1 MSQNDGSGLKAG
13 YGTQNQEE
21 REARLHRR
29 MDADSSAESARA
41 QTDNEPSKSET
52 VSASGAEADNAPVIA
67 MQGVSGKM
75 ITSTVKVVK
84 VSKKARSEDRR
95 PAAAARPA
103 PAREPDAPAAPAA
116 PESPAEEPR
125 PVTQRPAQRR
135 ERSQAQRSQSQPQAQ
150 RPQSQPQAQRPQTQ
164 AQPQAKPLRP
174 TPGGAPLSGA
184 GTLPSGPTPRKVG
197 RMEVLPVTQPTT
209 SGRRRSQRAYRA
221 EDRRSGRRSRQLDSN
236 RVSGMRGSYTV
247 DPGTTGPLA
256 TTPDGRPIDPRA
268 IAEARRAEEAR
279 ERRRQAAA
287 ERERERQEAAA
298 AAARAEEEKKAAA
311 AAAAAAAAK
320 LSEPAPAPK
329 TVLEPAAPVTPQV
342 PATPAAPAAPPASA
356 APAASAVQPTP
367 AAPATPQAPAAP
379 AAAPVTQAAPAAE
392 TAREAGRGTARPA
405 ARETGRDTARS
416 EQPAA
421 RSQEQPP
428 TIGPDAPNR
437 GQGPTREARPLGTL
451 GQPFVTRKVGNI
463 FDRSAARTDLAATAQ
478 ALSRRRQASAAPS
491 GRPPRQAAASGGA
504 PRRAPST
511 AAPGAGFQDKD
522 RDSDQQRQA
531 PPRGRRAAR
540 RRAAPVMDL
549 PPTRSGDGRGAS
561 GFAQRDAIDRSR
573 RSRST
578 QNRRDEQAR
587 GLRDLRSRRDSGG
600 RRQPVA
606 VLSNVSLPEQLTV
619 KELAEALK
627 KTSAEVI
634 TKLMSYGIMATLNEM
649 VDYDTAAIIANEFG
663 VKSEKLVEVTEEDVL
678 FDDSEDAPEDLKPRP
693 PVVVVM
699 GHVDHGK
706 TSLLDYIRSSRVAS
720 GEAGGIT
727 QHIGAYVAR
736 VNDRRITF
744 LDTPGHEAFTTM
756 RARGAQAT
764 DIAILVVA
772 ADDGVMPQTVEA
784 INHARAA
791 NTEII
796 VAINKIDR
804 PTANVERVRQEL
816 SAHNLVPEDWGG
828 STVMVPVSAL
838 TGEGID
844 ELLDM
849 VLLTA
854 DMLELKANPNAQA
867 KGIVIEAELDRN
879 RGAVATLLV
888 QRGTLHVGDTLV
900 TGSIVGNVRAM
911 FDASGKQVKK
921 ATPSVPV
928 EILGLPEVPDGGEL
942 FYAVEDERIAR
953 QLADR
958 RRAEQR
964 EATIGRSAGMT
975 LDNLFARVEAG
986 EVQQLDLIVKGDVV
1000 GSVEAV
1006 NQSLTKLSN
1015 DEVRVNIVHSAVGA
1029 VTETDVRL
1037 AEVSSAVIIG
1047 FNVRPTKQVSD
1058 LAAELGVDIRLY
1070 RVIYNAI
1077 EDVENAMKGMLAPT
1091 IVEQVTG
1098 HVEIRETF
1106 HVSSVGTIG
1115 GAYVTDGRIHR
1126 NSQVRLLRDG
1136 IIIYEGRL
1144 ASLRRFK
1151 DDVREVAQGYECGL
1165 SLERFNDIKIGD
1177 VIEAFTM
1184 QEIVRT

>member
-1 MSQNDGSGLKAG
+1 MSHSDGSGLKAG
-13 YGTQNQEE
+13 YSTQSQEE
-21 REARLHRR
+21 RDAELHRR
-29 MDADSSAESARA
+29 TDAGGSAESERA
-41 QTDNEPSKSET
+41 QTASEPSTAET
-52 VSASGAEADNAPVIA
+52 ASGSDTDDAPVIA

-84 VSKKARSEDRR
+84 VSKKAKAKDSRPTAQTP
-95 PAAAARPA
+95 PAAAPLPADRSQPA
-103 PAREPDAPAAPAA
+103 PAP
-116 PESPAEEPR
+116 PEEEPR
-125 PVTQRPAQRR
+125 PATQRPTARR
-135 ERSQAQRSQSQPQAQ
+135 ERPQPQ
-150 RPQSQPQAQRPQTQ
+150 
-164 AQPQAKPLRP
+164 RP

-184 GTLPSGPTPRKVG
+184 GTLPAGPTPRKVG
-197 RMEVLPVTQPTT
+197 RMEVLPVTQP
-209 SGRRRSQRAYRA
+209 GERRRPQRAYRA
-221 EDRRSGRRSRQLDSN
+221 EDRRGGRRSRQLDSN

-247 DPGTTGPLA
+247 DPGTRGPLA

-268 IAEARRAEEAR
+268 IQESRRAEEAR

-287 ERERERQEAAA
+287 ARERERQEAE
-298 AAARAEEEKKAAA
+298 AAARAKQE
-311 AAAAAAAAK
+311 
-320 LSEPAPAPK
+320 
-329 TVLEPAAPVTPQV
+329 V
-342 PATPAAPAAPPASA
+342 
-356 APAASAVQPTP
+356 
-367 AAPATPQAPAAP
+367 
-379 AAAPVTQAAPAAE
+379 AAAPVVAAPEEPAAAAPEMPPTPVVTTVAPAVASAPEPEVAAAAE
-392 TAREAGRGTARPA
+392 PA
-405 ARETGRDTARS
+405 AAAPEVTKAQSEQPASRVPERS
-416 EQPAA
+416 EQPV
-421 RSQEQPP
+421 
-428 TIGPDAPNR
+428 TVGPDAPNR
-437 GQGPTREARPLGTL
+437 GQGPTREARPLGSL
-451 GQPFVTRKVGNI
+451 GQPVTIGKVGNI
-463 FDRSAARTDLAATAQ
+463 FDRSAARTDLAATAR
-478 ALSRRRQASAAPS
+478 AIARRRQAQPAPS
-491 GRPPRQAAASGGA
+491 RGRQAPAAGGA
-504 PRRAPST
+504 PRRAPGRSPGPAP
-511 AAPGAGFQDKD
+511 AAGLQDKD
-522 RDSDQQRQA
+522 RENDQQRTA
-531 PPRGRRAAR
+531 PPRGRRSAR
-540 RRAAPVMDL
+540 RRGSPVMDL
-549 PPTRSGDGRGAS
+549 PPARSGDGRGGS

-573 RSRST
+573 RSRSN
-578 QNRRDEQAR
+578 QSRRDEQAR
-587 GLRDLRSRRDSGG
+587 GLRDLRSRREVAE

-606 VLSNVSLPEQLTV
+606 VLTNVSLPEQLTV

-634 TKLMSYGIMATLNEM
+634 TKLMGFGIMATMNEM

-663 VKSEKLVEVTEEDVL
+663 IQSEKLVEVTEEDVL
-678 FDDSEDAPEDLKPRP
+678 FDDSEDAPEDLRPRP

-736 VNDRRITF
+736 VGDRRITF
-744 LDTPGHEAFTTM
+744 IDTPGHEAFTTM

-816 SAHNLVPEDWGG
+816 SVHNLVPEDWGG

-844 ELLDM
+844 ELLEM

-854 DMLELKANPNAQA
+854 DMLELKANPDAQA

-900 TGSIVGNVRAM
+900 TGAIVGNVRAM
-911 FDASGKQVKK
+911 FDANGKAVKK

-928 EILGLPEVPDGGEL
+928 EILGLPEVPDGGET
-942 FYAVEDERIAR
+942 FYAVDDERIAR

-975 LDNLFARVEAG
+975 LDSLFARVEAG

-1047 FNVRPTKQVSD
+1047 FNVRPAKQVSD
-1058 LAAELGVDIRLY
+1058 LADELGVDIRLY
-1070 RVIYNAI
+1070 RVIYDAI
-1077 EDVENAMKGMLAPT
+1077 EEVENAMKGMLAPT

-1115 GAYVTDGRIHR
+1115 GGYVTDGRIQR
-1126 NSQVRLLRDG
+1126 NSRVRLLRDG
-1136 IIIYEGRL
+1136 VVIYEGRL

-1151 DDVREVAQGYECGL
+1151 DDVREVVQGYECGL
-1165 SLERFNDIKIGD
+1165 SLERYNDIKIGD

-1184 QEIVRT
+1184 QEVERT